1 MRRFVLENENSQTW
15 DDLQPV
21 LSSPVLLCTRVV
33 VIFSTLIRSALFF
46 FVFFLYFRDQTT
58 VVHVKMCAR
67 ICCCRC
73 SLCRFFFFF
82 LNSNGFLLD
91 NQQKR
96 IQRELVRY
104 LSLSQMT
111 ILMRQWNTNFRRL
124 WQQQNDITTVENYNI
139 VTNDFVRWWW
149 RRRWLVYKIEKDD
162 RY

>member
-73 SLCRFFFFF
+73 SLCRFFFF

-111 ILMRQWNTNFRRL
+111 ILMRQWNSNFRRL

-149 RRRWLVYKIEKDD
+149 RRRWLVYRIEKDD